1 MPSNNNTNGRN
12 MSQHNKYN
20 YKNKNN
26 KDAANYQICR
36 LIELLDKKQYEDN
49 IKKKKLKLSILLILK
64 SIKYLI

>member
-36 LIELLDKKQYEDN
+36 LIELLDN
-49 IKKKKLKLSILLILK
+49 SK
-64 SIKYLI
+64 SMIDTLNSFNNSCSSHTCAYT